1 MLDIYCCSVRTNLQV
16 LVWGLQVSKVSKEQV
31 KTAILKEDSSQPTRK
46 LSIDTLEKE
55 ELEQAI
61 TVFDMN
67 IRTKVVT
74 EWCVED
80 SSTIVS

>member
-1 MLDIYCCSVRTNLQV
+1 M
-16 LVWGLQVSKVSKEQV
+16 SKVSKEQV

-55 ELEQAI
+55 ELEQVF

-74 EWCVED
+74 E
-80 SSTIVS
+80 